1 MNNKLNFILF
11 FSLTITIKS
20 LSQTVINTES
30 NLNKIDSTFH
40 LFIDGMGDYKKG
52 NLDFFMIK
60 TNLTIGS
67 RFKEKNLLRFTFSN
81 NYQKFNGNPFKN
93 SISGQIRY
101 NFFYNLEKH
110 HSVFL
115 FSQLGKSQRSMLDR
129 RFLLGGGIRQRI
141 TPSKSSGYIDIAYG
155 GFYENEEYPKYNIN
169 QTEIPSE
176 VYNNLRLTLNIFTR
190 LKLNEHWNLVTVM
203 YSQWKSNRMK
213 NYRIFLDST
222 LNYIISKKATIFLK
236 FNGRFQSEP
245 YIPFI
250 SNETDTLL
258 GFRVSI

>member
-60 TNLTIGS
+60 ANLTIGS

>member
-30 NLNKIDSTFH
+30 NLNKIDSTFQ

-52 NLDFFMIK
+52 NIDFFMIK

>member
-11 FSLTITIKS
+11 FLLTITIKS
-20 LSQTVINTES
+20 FSQTVINTES

-110 HSVFL
+110 HSIFL
-115 FSQLGKSQRSMLDR
+115 FSQLGKSQRSMIDR

-141 TPSKSSGYIDIAYG
+141 TPSKNSGYIDIAYG

-169 QTEIPSE
+169 QNEIPSE

-250 SNETDTLL
+250 SNETDTLI

>member
-11 FSLTITIKS
+11 FLLTITIKS
-20 LSQTVINTES
+20 FSQTVINTES

-52 NLDFFMIK
+52 NLDFFMVK

-110 HSVFL
+110 HSIFL
-115 FSQLGKSQRSMLDR
+115 FSQLGKSQRSMIDR

>member
-115 FSQLGKSQRSMLDR
+115 FSQLGKSQRSMLNR

>member
-11 FSLTITIKS
+11 FLLTITIKS

-52 NLDFFMIK
+52 NLDFFMVK

-110 HSVFL
+110 HSIFL
-115 FSQLGKSQRSMLDR
+115 FSQLGKSQRSMIDR

-141 TPSKSSGYIDIAYG
+141 TPSKNSGYIDIAYG

-169 QTEIPSE
+169 QNEIPSE